1 MFNLRAFGPRLVI
14 PASFSDCLSY
24 GQQVLWLLEHKSPIL
39 TAGDNITLTEN
50 ENGTITVSS
59 EQEDAHTYSIK
70 KITHVEPVVPS
81 GQVVWYEYQLVD
93 ENNEQH
99 GDSVRV
105 NDTTYT
111 ITKTPYDGGYDYNL
125 VKDGYITRGETI
137 RVPNAGQGGGL
148 YRAGGSLVGATNP
161 EQGHQG
167 LDQIGMTL
175 RIFTGNPFQ
184 PTIVTVPSNQ
194 CSGVCSIA
202 WDERTEE
209 PYRSVMFNPTTDFQY
224 DVDYPV
230 EADAYLSEAV
240 SNAYQV
246 AVRFEFDGILDI
258 PLNTEKAIMLMA
270 VNLGSDEQLVYNP
283 ISFSQDSANSKTYV
297 STYVVLPSGSTVNS
311 VNVKGLTIF
320 S

>member
-39 TAGDNITLTEN
+39 VAGDNITLTEN

-81 GQVVWYEYQLVD
+81 GRVVWHEYQLVD
-93 ENNEQH
+93 ENDEQH
-99 GDSVRV
+99 GESVRV
-105 NDTTYT
+105 DDTTYT
-111 ITKTPYDGGYDYNL
+111 ITKTQYEGGNDYNL
-125 VKDGYITRGETI
+125 VKDGYIVRGATI

-148 YRAGGSLVGATNP
+148 YRAGGSLVGNTDP
-161 EQGHQG
+161 EHRYPD
-167 LDQIGMTL
+167 LDQIGLTIRL
-175 RIFTGNPFQ
+175 FSGSRTS
-184 PTIVTVPSNQ
+184 PTITTIPANL
-194 CSGVCSIA
+194 CNGVCSIA

-209 PYRSVMFNPTTDFQY
+209 PYRAVMFNATS
-224 DVDYPV
+224 DVSYPI
-230 EADAYLSEAV
+230 EAHAGLTEAV
-240 SNAYQV
+240 TDVWQV
-246 AVRFEFDGILDI
+246 AISFEFDGILDI
-258 PLNTEKAIMLMA
+258 PSNNRNATMFMA
-270 VNLGSDEQLVYNP
+270 VNVGNGEQMIYNP
-283 ISFSQDSANSKTYV
+283 ITFRQDTSNSKTYV
-297 STYVVLPSGSTVNS
+297 STFVVLPSGSTVNS

>member
-50 ENGTITVSS
+50 ENGTITVSA

-93 ENNEQH
+93 ENDEQH

-105 NDTTYT
+105 DDTTYT

-125 VKDGYITRGETI
+125 VKNGYINRGETI
-137 RVPNAGQGGGL
+137 RVPNAGQGGEL

-161 EQGHQG
+161 EQGHPT
-167 LDQIGMTL
+167 LDQIGMSM

-194 CSGVCSIA
+194 CSGVCKIA

-209 PYRSVMFNPTTDFQY
+209 PYRSVMFNVTEEGSVGY
-224 DVDYPV
+224 YPI
-230 EADAYLSEAV
+230 EADGYVSEAV

-246 AVRFEFDGILDI
+246 AISFEFDGILDI
-258 PLNTEKAIMLMA
+258 PSNAENATLLMA
-270 VNLGSDEQLVYNP
+270 VNAGNGEQLIYNP
-283 ISFSQDSANSKTYV
+283 ITFRQDTTNSKTYV
-297 STYVVLPSGSTVNS
+297 STFVVLPSGSTVNS

>member
-81 GQVVWYEYQLVD
+81 GRVVWHEYQLVD
-93 ENNEQH
+93 ENDEQH

-105 NDTTYT
+105 DDTTYT
-111 ITKTPYDGGYDYNL
+111 ITKTSYEGGNDYNL
-125 VKDGYITRGETI
+125 VKDGYIVRGATI
-137 RVPNAGQGGGL
+137 RVPDGGL

-161 EQGHQG
+161 EQGF
-167 LDQIGMTL
+167 DQITMTL
-175 RIFTGNPFQ
+175 RIFTGSPTN
-184 PTIVTVPSNQ
+184 PTIITVPSAQ
-194 CSGVCSIA
+194 CHGVCSIA
-202 WDERTEE
+202 WDERTEQ
-209 PYRSVMFNPTTDFQY
+209 PNRSVMFNATSGDTL
-224 DVDYPV
+224 YPV
-230 EADAYLSEAV
+230 DAYGYLSEAAT
-240 SNAYQV
+240 NAYQV
-246 AVRFEFDGILDI
+246 AVSFEFDGILDI
-258 PLNTEKAIMLMA
+258 PSNTNNATMLIAI
-270 VNLGSDEQLVYNP
+270 NIGSGENITYNP
-283 ISFSQDSANSKTYV
+283 ITFRQDTENSKTYV
-297 STYVVLPSGSTVNS
+297 STFVVLPSGSTVNS